1 MGSSLKECGSIT
13 NQIFVCVVS
22 FVEPDGYQTLR
33 SSVEY
38 HLTAIASLNN
48 YAELNRLRIAA
59 LIAEEQA
66 KQDPQVCA
74 IFLIHPD

>member
-48 YAELNRLRIAA
+48 CAELNRIAA

-74 IFLIHPD
+74 VFLIHTD